1 MITPV
6 LKKFILVSIVLYVL
20 IGLLLYF
27 FQKSLLYHP
36 NKQDFY
42 TCKGFKEYEKKSVND
57 TRFYY
62 KQGNNETV
70 IVHYHGNAG
79 STCDRSFTRPMFEQ
93 FDASIIYVEYAG
105 YSNDTVRPSKDLILK
120 DVKNIHNFIYKKGF
134 TNIIVYGQ
142 SLGSAAASY
151 HAYLGNVNHLILV
164 TPFST
169 LQEVAQSMYV
179 IYPASLILTEKYD
192 NIKWLKDYENNLLII
207 HGDNDKVIPHKF
219 SKKLYDKL
227 SNKNKEYILIKGSG
241 HNDIWSHSKFQY
253 TLTSFLKEVVNR
265 N

>member
-1 MITPV
+1 MKNIIIV
-6 LKKFILVSIVLYVL
+6 FIVVYVL
-20 IGLLLYF
+20 IGLLLYV

-42 TCKGFKEYEKKSVND
+42 TCQAFKEYKKKTFNG

-70 IVHYHGNAG
+70 IIHYHGNAG

-105 YSNDTVRPSKDLILK
+105 YSNDTVRPSKKRILK
-120 DVKNIHNFIYKKGF
+120 DVKNIHNFVMQENY

-151 HAYLGNVNHLILV
+151 QAYLGNVNHLILV

-169 LQEVAQSMYV
+169 LQELAQSMFK
-179 IYPASLILTEKYD
+179 IYPASLILTEKFD
-192 NIKWLKDYENNLLII
+192 NIKWLKEYENNLIII
-207 HGDNDKVIPHKF
+207 HGDKDKIIPPKF
-219 SKKLYDKL
+219 SKILYNKV
-227 SNKNKEYILIKGSG
+227 SNKNKEFVLIQGSG
-241 HNDIWSHSKFQY
+241 HNDIWRHSEFQQ
-253 TLTSFLKEVVNR
+253 TLTSFLDKAVNK
-265 N
+265 